1 MRFLHRTIRVGLS
14 LISVGAM
21 ACAGANA
28 PEQQHPLEPGARLSG
43 EGPEASNAAHLDL
56 NEERARLLA
65 ADKAYS
71 DFSAKTN
78 LLEGT
83 MNMVAQAIIYIAPG
97 AYITTAD
104 QVRTLLLSNPANS
117 IAVLTWTAVRAD
129 VSADAQRGYTYGFTE
144 IKQPDGSIL
153 PGKYIAYWK
162 RQSDGAWK
170 LGAYRRNVRPAG
182 AVALTP
188 PPGFETPSYK
198 HYRYFPK
205 TDATSEL
212 AVVFAADQ
220 AFSDLAQ
227 SGVSSAFVAF
237 AAPDAAVLGR
247 TAAIGFGTQAIIDNQ
262 KDALPG
268 SLIWSPS
275 FGDVAETGDIAF
287 TTGIALI
294 RTKNPDGTWTVTG
307 QGKYLT
313 VWKKQLNGEWKFVID
328 G

>member
-1 MRFLHRTIRVGLS
+1 MRFLRGTVRLCLS
-14 LISVGAM
+14 LISIGAS
-21 ACAGANA
+21 ACVGANA
-28 PEQQHPLEPGARLSG
+28 PEQQLPLEPRARANG
-43 EGPEASNAAHLDL
+43 EGPEASVDAHLDL
-56 NEERARLLA
+56 NVERARLLA

-71 DFSAKTN
+71 EFSAKTN

-83 MNMVAQAIIYIAPG
+83 MNMVAPSIIYIAPG
-97 AYITTAD
+97 PYITTAD
-104 QVRTLLLSNPANS
+104 QLRTFLLSNPANS
-117 IAVLTWTAVRAD
+117 IATLTWTAVRAD
-129 VSADAQRGYTYGFTE
+129 VSGDAQRGYTYGYTE

-162 RQSDGAWK
+162 RQSDGGWK

-182 AVALTP
+182 PVSLTP
-188 PPGFETPSYK
+188 PPGFETPTYK

-205 TDATSEL
+205 TDAASEL
-212 AVVFAADQ
+212 ASVFAADQ

-237 AAPDAAVLGR
+237 AAPDAAVLAR
-247 TAAIGFGTQAIIDNQ
+247 TVSIGFGTQAIIDNQ
-262 KDALPG
+262 KDAIPG

-275 FGDVAETGDIAF
+275 FGDVAESGDLAF

-294 RTKNPDGTWTVTG
+294 RTQNADGTWTVVG

-313 VWKKQLNGEWKFVID
+313 VWKKQLTGEWKFVID